1 MSTHVTC
8 TGCGADVEPLDV
20 FPRNRCLSCH
30 ARAFD
35 LEQALRP
42 TMTAD
47 TLAQMWGA
55 K

>member
-1 MSTHVTC
+1 MKSITC

-30 ARAFD
+30 AKAFD
-35 LEQALRP
+35 LANAISPQ
-42 TMTAD
+42 TAED
-47 TLAQMWGA
+47 VARMWGA